1 MLKKGLC
8 LFVGMMLFFCQIN
21 VTHATN
27 LASGA
32 ESAILIDAQSQQIL
46 YQKKATKKLY
56 PASTTKIMTMI
67 LLFEAIKDKRLKWD
81 DILTCSAYAASMGG
95 SQVYLEENETMSVF
109 ELFKCIAIASAND
122 ACVVIGEN
130 IAGSHEEFVSMMNE
144 KAKILNLENTHFV
157 NCTGLHDPNHYT
169 CAKDLSIMAAY
180 LLQIGGKKLL
190 SVTSL
195 YDSYVREKTKQK
207 FWLVNTNKLLKQYP
221 GVDGLKTGFTKEAGY
236 CIVTTCKKK
245 DLRLIGVL
253 MNEGKPQ
260 TRNEDMKGLLS
271 YGFSKYQQV
280 KLYQKGEV
288 IDTIKVKD
296 MVEQKINV
304 VSHKN
309 LYYLSEK
316 SNQKKLKKEIIYGS
330 LQLPI
335 DQKKSI
341 GKLVLYNNHQEVASY
356 PLYSEINVK
365 KMSFLDKLVRVY
377 KSLI

>member
-8 LFVGMMLFFCQIN
+8 ILAAVMMFFCQIN
-21 VTHATN
+21 VVHATN

-46 YQKKATKKLY
+46 YQKNATKKLY

-67 LLFEAIKDKRLKWD
+67 LLFEAIQEKRLKWE
-81 DILTCSAYAASMGG
+81 DILTCSAYASSMGG

-122 ACVVIGEN
+122 ACVVIAEN

-144 KAKILNLENTHFV
+144 KVKSLKLKNTHFV
-157 NCTGLHDPNHYT
+157 NCTGLHDKNHYT
-169 CAKDLSIMAAY
+169 CAKDLSTMAAY

-245 DLRLIGVL
+245 DLRLIGVV
-253 MNEGKPQ
+253 MNEDKPQ
-260 TRNEDMKGLLS
+260 TRNEDMKGLLNF
-271 YGFSKYQQV
+271 GFSKYQQV

-304 VSHKN
+304 VSHKD

-316 SNQKKLKKEIIYGS
+316 TNQEKFKKKIVYDS
-330 LQLPI
+330 FQLPI
-335 DQKKSI
+335 NQKKSI
-341 GKLVLYNNHQEVASY
+341 GKLILYNNSKAVASY

-365 KMSFLDKLVRVY
+365 KMSFLDKLIRVY